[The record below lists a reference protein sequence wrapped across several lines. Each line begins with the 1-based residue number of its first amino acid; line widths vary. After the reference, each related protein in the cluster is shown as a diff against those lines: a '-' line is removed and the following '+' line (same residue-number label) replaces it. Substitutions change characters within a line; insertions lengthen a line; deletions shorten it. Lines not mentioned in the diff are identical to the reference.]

1 MSTTDKNCLFCKI
14 VRGEIPATIV
24 HETPETIA
32 IRDINP
38 QAPFHVLVLP
48 REHIPSLNEVT
59 NANVN
64 LLGRM
69 SYVAAELAKGAG
81 YTATGYR
88 TVMNTGV
95 QGGQTVFHLHLHVLA
110 GRQVHWPPG

>member
-1 MSTTDKNCLFCKI
+1 MTTDATCLFCRI

-32 IRDINP
+32 FRDINP
-38 QAPFHVLVLP
+38 QAPYHVLIVP

-59 NANVN
+59 NAQVN

-69 SYVAAELAKGAG
+69 SYIAAELAKKEG
-81 YTATGYR
+81 YADTGYR
-88 TVMNTGV
+88 TVMNTGAE
-95 QGGQTVFHLHLHVLA
+95 GGQTVSHLHLHLLA
-110 GRQVHWPPG
+110 GRQFHWPPG

>member
-1 MSTTDKNCLFCKI
+1 MTTDPNCLFCRI
-14 VRGEIPATIV
+14 VRGEIPAKIV

-32 IRDINP
+32 FLDINA
-38 QAPFHVLVLP
+38 QAPYHALIVP

-59 NANVN
+59 NAQVN

-69 SYVAAELAKGAG
+69 SYVAAELAKKEG
-81 YTATGYR
+81 YAETGYR

-95 QGGQTVFHLHLHVLA
+95 QGGQTVFHLHLHLLA
-110 GRQVHWPPG
+110 GRHFRWPPG